1 MTKQHRLSKSKKRTS
16 NLNYIILVGLVVLSV
31 VYRSYFQIE
40 TIGSDYRY
48 FLIIFLIP
56 TVLGILILGIIKKE
70 FLKTILK
77 DSKGLFSKGFM
88 TFLYIVQGFLF
99 SYLSV
104 GLLANVIWDNLNK
117 KTADLNSIEIIDC
130 RIEKI
135 NSGSSRTSPN
145 IYFLFYGKS
154 ESISIDHETYGKY
167 YDSKHTDLNL
177 QIIVRKGIW
186 NYYVLD
192 EWKIINN
199 R

>member
-1 MTKQHRLSKSKKRTS
+1 MTKQHRYTKSKKRTS
-16 NLNYIILVGLVVLSV
+16 NLNYLILVGLVVLSV

-77 DSKGLFSKGFM
+77 DSKGLFSKGFLI
-88 TFLYIVQGFLF
+88 FLYIGQGFLF

-117 KTADLNSIEIIDC
+117 KTADLNPIEFIDC
-130 RIEKI
+130 KIEKI
-135 NSGSSRTSPN
+135 NSGTSKTSPN
-145 IYFLFYGKS
+145 VNFLFHDKS
-154 ESISIDHETYGKY
+154 ESISIDHKTYGKY
-167 YDSKHTDLNL
+167 YDSKLTDLTL
-177 QIIVRKGIW
+177 QISVRKGIW

-192 EWKIINN
+192 EWEIINN